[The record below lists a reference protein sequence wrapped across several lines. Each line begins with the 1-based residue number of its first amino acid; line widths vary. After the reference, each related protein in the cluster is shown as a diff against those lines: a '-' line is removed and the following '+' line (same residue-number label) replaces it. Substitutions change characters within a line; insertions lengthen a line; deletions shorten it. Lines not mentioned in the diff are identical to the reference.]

1 MGAVFP
7 IKMQIET
14 MEHILLVLSGE
25 KSSSSW
31 KKKSYSS
38 LLVFKNGSHQS
49 KYEERE

>member
-38 LLVFKNGSHQS
+38 SLVFKNGSHQS